1 MDKLLAYLRL
11 TRPANI
17 VTAISD
23 IWAGFAIAGATA
35 FLLAGQTEEYLA
47 PFLWLTLATVGLY
60 GGGVAFNDVFDAE
73 LDKVERPERPIPS
86 GQVSLGRAILL
97 ALSLLLMGI
106 IAGFKVSYWSGELAI
121 FVAAFAV
128 LYDAWGK
135 HQKIFGPINMGL
147 CRSGNLLLGMSVI
160 PESIGD
166 YWYVALIPLAYI
178 SAITMISRG
187 EVHGQNKL
195 ALQAGFGLYLLI
207 LVSILTISLREN
219 GIAAWQVIPLIV
231 LFGYMILPPLW
242 KAMQRQEPALIGK
255 AVKAGVI
262 ALIVMNAALA
272 AAFAGIWIGLAMLP
286 LLPLSLWLA
295 KKFAVT

>member
-1 MDKLLAYLRL
+1 MEKLLAYLRL
-11 TRPANI
+11 TRPAII

-47 PFLWLTLATVGLY
+47 PFLWLTLATIGLY

-86 GQVSLGRAILL
+86 GQVPLGSAILL
-97 ALSLLLMGI
+97 SLSLLLMGI
-106 IAGFKVSYWSGELAI
+106 IAGFKVSYWSGELAV
-121 FVAAFAV
+121 FVSAFAV

-187 EVHGQNKL
+187 EVHGQNKI

-207 LVSILTISLREN
+207 LVSILTISSHEN
-219 GIAAWQVIPLIV
+219 GIGAWQVIPLIV

-255 AVKAGVI
+255 SVKAGVI

-272 AAFAGIWIGLAMLP
+272 AAFAGIWIGLAILP

>member
-1 MDKLLAYLRL
+1 MEKLLAYLRL

-17 VTAISD
+17 ITAIAD
-23 IWAGFAIAGATA
+23 IWAGFAIAGAA
-35 FLLAGQTEEYLA
+35 GLLLAGQTEEYLV
-47 PFLWLTLATVGLY
+47 PFLWLTLATIGLY
-60 GGGVAFNDVFDAE
+60 GGGVAFNDVFDAK

-97 ALSLLLMGI
+97 ALSLLLLGV
-106 IAGFKVSYWSGELAI
+106 IAAFKVSVWSGELAV
-121 FVAAFAV
+121 FVASFAV

-160 PESIGD
+160 PESIGV
-166 YWYVALIPLAYI
+166 YGYVALIPLAYI

-187 EVHGQNKL
+187 EVHGQNKK
-195 ALQAGFGLYLLI
+195 ALQAGFGLYILI
-207 LVSILTISLREN
+207 LIAILAIALSTN
-219 GIAAWQVIPLIV
+219 GLGAWQVLPLIL

-242 KAMQRQEPALIGK
+242 KAMQLQEPRLIGK
-255 AVKAGVI
+255 AVKSGVI
-262 ALIVMNAALA
+262 ALIVMNATMA
-272 AAFAGIWIGLAMLP
+272 AAFAGIWIGLAIFP
-286 LLPLSLWLA
+286 LLPLSIWLA

>member
-1 MDKLLAYLRL
+1 MEKLVAYLRL

-17 VTAISD
+17 ITAISD
-23 IWAGFAIAGATA
+23 IWAGFAIAGAA
-35 FLLAGQTEEYLA
+35 GFLLAGQTDEYLI
-47 PFLWLTLATVGLY
+47 PLLWLTLATVGLY

-86 GQVSLGRAILL
+86 GQVPLVTAILL
-97 ALSLLLMGI
+97 SLSLLLLGI
-106 IAGFKVSYWSGELAI
+106 IAGFKVSYWSGELAV

-160 PESIGD
+160 PESIGE
-166 YWYVALIPLAYI
+166 YGYVALIPLAYI

-187 EVHGQNKL
+187 EVHGRNKR

-207 LVSILTISLREN
+207 LLSILAISLKRN
-219 GIAAWQVIPLIV
+219 GIDAWQVIPLIL

-272 AAFAGIWIGLAMLP
+272 AAFAGIWIGLAILP
-286 LLPLSLWLA
+286 LLPISLWLA

>member
-1 MDKLLAYLRL
+1 MEKLLAHLRL

-86 GQVSLGRAILL
+86 GQVPLGRAILL

-106 IAGFKVSYWSGELAI
+106 IAGFKVSYWSGELAV
-121 FVAAFAV
+121 FVAAFAL

-187 EVHGQNKL
+187 EVHGQNKI

-207 LVSILTISLREN
+207 LVSILIISLREN
-219 GIAAWQVIPLIV
+219 GMGVWQVIPMIV

-255 AVKAGVI
+255 SVKAGVI

-272 AAFAGIWIGLAMLP
+272 AAFAGIWIGLAILP

>member
-1 MDKLLAYLRL
+1 MEKLLAHLRL

-23 IWAGFAIAGATA
+23 IWAGFAIAGAA
-35 FLLAGQTEEYLA
+35 GFLLAGQTEEHLG
-47 PFLWLTLATVGLY
+47 PFLWLTIATVGLY

-86 GQVSLGRAILL
+86 GQASLASAAVMASALL
-97 ALSLLLMGI
+97 FLGI
-106 IAGFKVSYWSGELAI
+106 IAGCMVSNLSGQLAF
-121 FVAAFAV
+121 FVAVFAV

-160 PESIGD
+160 PESIGA
-166 YWYVALIPLAYI
+166 YGYVALIPLAYI

-187 EVHGQNKL
+187 EVHGQNKK

-207 LVSILTISLREN
+207 LLSILVISVNIN
-219 GIAAWQVIPLIV
+219 GFDAWQVIPLIL

-242 KAMQRQEPALIGK
+242 KAMQLQEPALIGK

-262 ALIVMNAALA
+262 ALILMNATLA
-272 AAFAGIWIGLAMLP
+272 AAFAGIWIGLAILP

>member
-1 MDKLLAYLRL
+1 MEKLLAYLRL

-47 PFLWLTLATVGLY
+47 PFLWLTLATIGLY

-86 GQVSLGRAILL
+86 GQVPLGRAILL
-97 ALSLLLMGI
+97 SLSLLLMGI
-106 IAGFKVSYWSGELAI
+106 IAGFKVSYWSGELAV

-135 HQKIFGPINMGL
+135 HQRIFGPINMGL
-147 CRSGNLLLGMSVI
+147 CRSANLLLGMSVI

-187 EVHGQNKL
+187 EVHGQNKI

-219 GIAAWQVIPLIV
+219 GMGAWQVLPLIV

-242 KAMQRQEPALIGK
+242 KAMQREEPALIGK
-255 AVKAGVI
+255 AVKSGVI

-272 AAFAGIWIGLAMLP
+272 AAFAGIWIGLAILP
-286 LLPLSLWLA
+286 LLPISLWLA

>member
-1 MDKLLAYLRL
+1 MEKLLAYLRL

-86 GQVSLGRAILL
+86 GQVSLRRAILL

-219 GIAAWQVIPLIV
+219 GMGAWQVIPLIV

-272 AAFAGIWIGLAMLP
+272 AAFAGIWIGLAILP

>member
-1 MDKLLAYLRL
+1 MEKLLAYLRL

-17 VTAISD
+17 ITAIAD
-23 IWAGFAIAGATA
+23 IWAGFAIAGAA
-35 FLLAGQTEEYLA
+35 GLLLAGQTEEYLV
-47 PFLWLTLATVGLY
+47 PFLWLTLATIGLY
-60 GGGVAFNDVFDAE
+60 GGGVAFNDVFDAK

-97 ALSLLLMGI
+97 ALSLLLLGV
-106 IAGFKVSYWSGELAI
+106 IAAFRVSLWSGELAI
-121 FVAAFAV
+121 FVASFAV

-160 PESIGD
+160 PESIGV
-166 YWYVALIPLAYI
+166 YGYVALIPLAYI

-187 EVHGQNKL
+187 EVHGQNKK
-195 ALQAGFGLYLLI
+195 ALQGGFGMYILI
-207 LVSILTISLREN
+207 LIAILAIAIGRN
-219 GIAAWQVIPLIV
+219 GFAVWQVFPLIL

-242 KAMQRQEPALIGK
+242 KAMQRQEPRLIGK
-255 AVKAGVI
+255 AVKSGVI
-262 ALIVMNAALA
+262 ALIVMNATMA
-272 AAFAGIWIGLAMLP
+272 AAFAGIWIGLAILP
-286 LLPLSLWLA
+286 LLPLSIWLA

>member
-1 MDKLLAYLRL
+1 MEKLLAYLRL

-47 PFLWLTLATVGLY
+47 PFLWLTLATIGLY

-86 GQVSLGRAILL
+86 GQVSLRRAILL

-219 GIAAWQVIPLIV
+219 GMGAWQVIPLIV

-255 AVKAGVI
+255 SVKAGVI

-272 AAFAGIWIGLAMLP
+272 AAFAGIWIGLAILP

>member
-1 MDKLLAYLRL
+1 MEKLLAHLRL

-23 IWAGFAIAGATA
+23 IWAGFAIAGASG

-97 ALSLLLMGI
+97 SLSLLLMGI
-106 IAGFKVSYWSGELAI
+106 IAGFKVSYWSGELTI
-121 FVAAFAV
+121 FVAVFAV

-195 ALQAGFGLYLLI
+195 ALQAGFGLYLII

-219 GIAAWQVIPLIV
+219 GMGAWQVIPLIL

-262 ALIVMNAALA
+262 ALIVMNAAIA
-272 AAFAGIWIGLAMLP
+272 AAFSGIWIGLAILP

-295 KKFAVT
+295 RKFAVT